1 MTYDRSGVTGP
12 SPRGGKS
19 GFTIAKGLVLT
30 GIVLGLIIVVGT
42 LRGLIETVDAGEIV
56 VKQGFLSGE
65 LTFWKDPGPKGLW
78 WGKATHYKK
87 SSQFWF
93 SSAKDQ
99 GSATDQSL
107 KIRFNDGGHANLSGG
122 VRYTLPMD
130 DESLKLLHTTFGS
143 QEAIDQSLIR
153 TVLEKSVYLSG
164 QLMSSTQ
171 SYAERRSELLFFI
184 EDQAIHG
191 VYQSSSHCEKQPD
204 AVTKQERTVCLTE
217 LTKDANG
224 QIKRVEKSPLETY
237 RIILSALS
245 INELKY
251 DDVVAKQI
259 NDQQAAFAA
268 VQTSAAKARQAEQNA
283 ITAAKNGEAEAATA
297 KWKQEVIKA
306 QAVTEAQQKMEVSKL
321 ARDAAEFSKQEQT
334 LLGEGEAARKK
345 AVMLADGALEK
356 KLAAW
361 VEVNKA
367 YAEALGQQRLVPEVV
382 MTGGGGAVPNSSSLV
397 ELLTA
402 STARQLAMSM
412 QVPGT
417 PVPKAAPVSQ
427 KK

>member
-1 MTYDRSGVTGP
+1 MKGNEMTGTLAR
-12 SPRGGKS
+12 KS
-19 GFTIAKGLVLT
+19 GFTFAK
-30 GIVLGLIIVVGT
+30 GIVLGAIVIGLIIVVGT
-42 LRGLIETVDAGEIV
+42 LRGLVETVDAGEIV
-56 VKQGFLSGE
+56 VKQGFLSGD

-93 SSAKDQ
+93 SSSKDQ
-99 GSATDQSL
+99 GNSVSDQSL
-107 KIRFNDGGHANLSGG
+107 KMRFNDGGHANLSGG

-143 QEAIDQSLIR
+143 QEVIDQSLIR

-184 EDQAIHG
+184 EDQAVHG

-217 LTKDANG
+217 LAKDAEG
-224 QIKRVEKSPLETY
+224 HIKRVEKSPLESY
-237 RIILSALS
+237 HINLSGLS

-251 DDVVAKQI
+251 DEAVTKQI

-283 ITAAKNGEAEAATA
+283 ITAAKNGEADAATA

-321 ARDAAEFSKQEQT
+321 ARDAAEYSKQEQT

-356 KLAAW
+356 KLGAW

-367 YAEALGQQRLVPEVV
+367 YAGALGQQRLVPEVV
-382 MTGGGGAVPNSSSLV
+382 MGGGTMPNSSNLV

-402 STARQLAMSM
+402 STARQLALSM
-412 QVPGT
+412 QVPG
-417 PVPKAAPVSQ
+417 AAP